1 MEGKMRE
8 IKVTKQRQ
16 EWMSEN
22 GFNPDEV
29 TTWRLMWQRLKYHAS
44 TRDLEC
50 NLSFEEYLTLAK
62 NAGLYDPAL
71 IGRSKGDYQLG
82 RYGDKGNYTIN
93 NCRFILKEINR
104 KEMTEN
110 GGDKAMAESLRGRT
124 KETHKGNKT
133 QSEKLSKNFR
143 LISPDGV
150 VFLGTNLREFC
161 KVHNLNRGNMS
172 SVCRGEMKSYKGWT
186 GEYLE
191 IKKGE

>member
-1 MEGKMRE
+1 MRE
-8 IKVTKQRQ
+8 IKVTKERQ
-16 EWMSEN
+16 QWMSEN

-50 NLSFEEYLTLAK
+50 TLSFEEYLTLAK
-62 NAGLYDPAL
+62 NAGLYDPKL
-71 IGRSKGDYQLG
+71 IGRNKGNYQLG
-82 RYGDKGNYTIN
+82 RYGDKGNYTVN

-124 KETHKGNKT
+124 KETHSGNKT

-143 LISPDGV
+143 LISPNGV
-150 VFLGTNLREFC
+150 VFLGTNLKEFC
-161 KVHNLNRGNMS
+161 KAHNLNRGNMS

-191 IKKGE
+191 INEGTTE